1 MRVMVT
7 AAAAAMTALAM
18 VPTAGAQADT
28 ADWTGGYIGVTGVY
42 AFTSANA
49 YNDYLANG
57 NLIYTSEIDFDDIAG
72 GARLGH
78 NFSLGDGLIFGV
90 ETDIAVA
97 GKDYARAPTLELGI
111 PYPTEDLYNISNS
124 WSARVR
130 LGKPVG
136 VLLPYLTGGITA
148 ARLRTGW
155 DSTPADDI
163 YGRGSRT
170 AIGYTLGTGLEY
182 AATPNLRFHAE
193 YRFSDFGTTRV
204 TVREY
209 DGFTSDFDIDLH
221 THMIVFGASYAFGPR
236 N

>member
-18 VPTAGAQADT
+18 VPTAGAQAD
-28 ADWTGGYIGVTGVY
+28 
-42 AFTSANA
+42 
-49 YNDYLANG
+49 LA
-57 NLIYTSEIDFDDIAG
+57 
-72 GARLGH
+72 
-78 NFSLGDGLIFGV
+78 
-90 ETDIAVA
+90 
-97 GKDYARAPTLELGI
+97 
-111 PYPTEDLYNISNS
+111 
-124 WSARVR
+124 
-130 LGKPVG
+130 
-136 VLLPYLTGGITA
+136 GGITA

-182 AATPNLRFHAE
+182 AATPNLRLHAE